1 MTNKD
6 TKLGHLYN
14 RSVKSLQLV
23 AVAACAFSLL
33 ETGASQC
40 DGEKKASERCCTSL
54 SVVRLAAAVPTI
66 TRFFFS
72 SKVSV
77 ELAHGEG
84 TQRRVR
90 RGTKVISNTPDMA
103 CYPDRITQ
111 LFV

>member
-14 RSVKSLQLV
+14 RSVRSLQLV
-23 AVAACAFSLL
+23 VVAACAFSLL
-33 ETGASQC
+33 QTGASQC

-54 SVVRLAAAVPTI
+54 SVVRLAAAVHAVPTI
-66 TRFFFS
+66 TCFFFS
-72 SKVSV
+72 SKTSI
-77 ELAHGEG
+77 ELAHGEVAKDE
-84 TQRRVR
+84 TQ
-90 RGTKVISNTPDMA
+90 SNTPDMA